1 MEDKYMSK
9 FNLKGVTKEAVVG
22 ILLLV
27 LALVNATLQMF
38 GMSVLPINN
47 EDVTNVV
54 SMLFLIGTAAWGTW
68 KNCNLTKASQE
79 AQAITD
85 MIKNGEIL
93 VDDVEEIIAKFKK

>member
-1 MEDKYMSK
+1 MEDKIMSK

-22 ILLLV
+22 IILLV

-38 GMSVLPINN
+38 GMNVLPINN

-54 SMLFLIGTAAWGTW
+54 SMLFLIGTAAWNCW
-68 KNCNLTKASQE
+68 KNRNLTKASQE

-93 VDDVEEIIAKFKK
+93 VDDVEDIITKFKK

>member
-1 MEDKYMSK
+1 MEDRIMSK
-9 FNLKGVTKEAVVG
+9 LNLKGVTKEAVVG

-38 GMSVLPINN
+38 GMNILPINN
-47 EDVTNVV
+47 EDVTNVI
-54 SMLFLIGTAAWGTW
+54 SMLFLIGTAAWNTY
-68 KNCNLTKASQE
+68 KNRNVTVASQA